1 MKGFYVLTRST
12 TEKTRSDPEKKQI
25 MIYRNF
31 GNTGLQVSA
40 LGFGAG
46 EIGDYTVSEKNSEI
60 ILNSVLDLG
69 INLIDTARGYYA
81 SEERIGKY
89 ISHRRSEF
97 ILSTKVGYGIDG
109 YADWSY
115 DIIIA
120 GVDNALRLMKTDYI
134 DIVHLHSC
142 DFNALQRGEVI
153 EALHKTIEQGKVKIA
168 AYSGENEELKFAVDS
183 NAFGNIQ
190 TSVNI
195 CDQIDLEG
203 SIKIAKEKGISV
215 IAKRPIANAPWR
227 FSERPVG
234 HYSEEYWNRWKT
246 MNLPEQKN
254 WLDTF
259 LRFTVFAN
267 GVDTAIVGT
276 TNLIHLQTN
285 IEIIEKGPLDSELN
299 NLIIRNFKLHNQNWR
314 GEV

>member
-1 MKGFYVLTRST
+1 
-12 TEKTRSDPEKKQI
+12 

-31 GNTGLQVSA
+31 GNTGLKVSS

-46 EIGDYTVSEKNSEI
+46 EIGDYNFSEKDSEKL
-60 ILNSVLDLG
+60 LNSVLDLG

-89 ISHRRSEF
+89 ISHRRNEF
-97 ILSTKVGYGIDG
+97 ILSTKVGYDIEGFNN
-109 YADWSY
+109 WTY
-115 DIIIA
+115 DIIVA
-120 GVDNALRLMKTDYI
+120 GVENALKLMRTDYI

-142 DFNALQRGEVI
+142 DLEVLKNGEVI
-153 EALHKTIEQGKVKIA
+153 KALHKTVEQGKVKVA
-168 AYSGENEELKFAVDS
+168 AYSGENEELKFAVES
-183 NAFGNIQ
+183 GLFGSLQ

-195 CDQIDLEG
+195 CDQIDLDG
-203 SIKIAKEKGISV
+203 TLDLAKQKGLGV

-234 HYSEEYWNRWKT
+234 EYAEEYWHRWKT
-246 MNLPEQKN
+246 MNLPEQEN

-259 LRFTVFAN
+259 LRFSVFAD

-276 TNLIHLQTN
+276 KN
-285 IEIIEKGPLDSELN
+285 IEHLKSNLRIIEQDPLDSD
-299 NLIIRNFKLHNQNWR
+299 LIQLIKDKFKSHNQNWR

>member
-1 MKGFYVLTRST
+1 
-12 TEKTRSDPEKKQI
+12 
-25 MIYRNF
+25 MIYRKF
-31 GNTGLQVSA
+31 GNTGLEISA

-46 EIGDYTVSEKNSEI
+46 EIGDYALSEKDSEK

-89 ISHRRSEF
+89 ISHRRNEF
-97 ILSTKVGYGIDG
+97 ILSTKVGYDIEGFK
-109 YADWSY
+109 DWTY
-115 DIIIA
+115 DIVIA
-120 GVDNALRLMKTDYI
+120 GVDNALKLMKTDYL

-142 DFNALQRGEVI
+142 NLDVLKSGEVI

-183 NAFGNIQ
+183 NSFGSIQ

-195 CDQIDLEG
+195 CDQIDIDG
-203 SIKIAKEKGISV
+203 SIKKAKVKGMGV

-227 FSERPVG
+227 YDKTPTGKYV
-234 HYSEEYWNRWKT
+234 EEYWHRWKA
-246 MNLPEQKN
+246 MKLPEQEN

-259 LRFTVFAN
+259 LRFTVFTE
-267 GVDTAIVGT
+267 GIDSAIVGT
-276 TNLIHLQTN
+276 TNLEHLKSN
-285 IEIIEKGPLDSELN
+285 IKIIEKGPLPEDLYQ
-299 NLIIRNFKLHNQNWR
+299 LIRSKFKAEWQ

>member
-1 MKGFYVLTRST
+1 
-12 TEKTRSDPEKKQI
+12 
-25 MIYRNF
+25 MIFRAF
-31 GNTGLQVSA
+31 GNTELKVSA

-46 EIGDYTVSEKNSEI
+46 EIGDYAISEKESEK

-89 ISHRRSEF
+89 ISHRRNEF

-120 GVDNALRLMKTDYI
+120 GVDNALKLMKTDYI

-142 DFNALQRGEVI
+142 GVEILKRGEVI
-153 EALHKTIEQGKVKIA
+153 EALNKTVEQGKVKVA
-168 AYSGENEELKFAVDS
+168 AYSGENEELKYAVNS
-183 NAFGNIQ
+183 NFFGSIQ

-195 CDQIDLEG
+195 CDQIDLAG
-203 SIKIAKEKGISV
+203 SINNAKEKGLGV
-215 IAKRPIANAPWR
+215 IAKRPIANAPWKY
-227 FSERPVG
+227 SERPVG
-234 HYSEEYWNRWKT
+234 NYVEEYWNRWKT
-246 MNLPEQKN
+246 MNLPEQEN
-254 WLDTF
+254 WLETF
-259 LRFTVFAN
+259 LRFSAFAD

-276 TNLIHLQTN
+276 TNIGHLKTN
-285 IEIIEKGPLDSELN
+285 IKIIEQGPLDAELN
-299 NLIIRNFKLHNQNWR
+299 QLLIEKFRANSQNWL
-314 GEV
+314 GKV

>member
-1 MKGFYVLTRST
+1 
-12 TEKTRSDPEKKQI
+12 

-31 GNTGLQVSA
+31 GNTGLTISA

-46 EIGDYTVSEKNSEI
+46 EIGDYAVSEKDSEK
-60 ILNSVLDLG
+60 ILNTVLDLR

-89 ISHRRSEF
+89 ISNRRKEF
-97 ILSTKVGYGIDG
+97 ILSTKVGYGIEG

-115 DIIIA
+115 DIILT

-142 DFNALQRGEVI
+142 DLDTLERGEVI
-153 EALHKTIEQGKVKIA
+153 EALHKTIEQGKVKVA

-183 NAFGNIQ
+183 KSFGSIQ

-195 CDQIDLEG
+195 CDQIDIDV
-203 SIKIAKEKGISV
+203 SIKQAKGKGMGV
-215 IAKRPIANAPWR
+215 IAKRPIANAPFR

-234 HYSEEYWNRWKT
+234 HYCEEYWHRWKT

-267 GVDTAIVGT
+267 GIDSAIVGT
-276 TNLIHLQTN
+276 TNIEHLKSN
-285 IEIIEKGPLDSELN
+285 IKIIEQGPLDTELY
-299 NLIIRNFKLHNQNWR
+299 NLILERFKSYNNNWR
-314 GEV
+314 GQV

>member
-1 MKGFYVLTRST
+1 
-12 TEKTRSDPEKKQI
+12 

-31 GNTGLQVSA
+31 GNTGLKVSA

-46 EIGDYTVSEKNSEI
+46 EIGDYNFSEKESEKL
-60 ILNSVLDLG
+60 LNSVLDLG

-89 ISHRRSEF
+89 ISHRRNEF
-97 ILSTKVGYGIDG
+97 ILSTKVGYDIEGFNN
-109 YADWSY
+109 WTY
-115 DIIIA
+115 DIIVA
-120 GVDNALRLMKTDYI
+120 GVENALKLMRTDYI

-142 DFNALQRGEVI
+142 DLEVLKRGEVI
-153 EALHKTIEQGKVKIA
+153 KALHKTVEQGKVKVA
-168 AYSGENEELKFAVDS
+168 AYSGENEELKFAVES
-183 NAFGNIQ
+183 GLFGSLQ

-195 CDQIDLEG
+195 CDQIDLDG
-203 SIKIAKEKGISV
+203 TLDLAKQKGLGI

-234 HYSEEYWNRWKT
+234 EYAEEYWHRWKT
-246 MNLPEQKN
+246 MNLPEQEN

-259 LRFTVFAN
+259 LRFSVFAD

-276 TNLIHLQTN
+276 KN
-285 IEIIEKGPLDSELN
+285 IEHLKSNLRIIEQGPLDSD
-299 NLIIRNFKLHNQNWR
+299 LIQLIKDKFKSHNQNWR